1 MNIAKFLRTAF
12 FIEQPPVAVS
22 GHLYHF
28 LIFFCMFTN
37 SYRMTYIFSSV
48 LIFLDSEYS
57 KEKIQHQSKEY
68 VLSAKLKEECQD
80 NFNGELETK

>member
-1 MNIAKFLRTAF
+1 
-12 FIEQPPVAVS
+12 
-22 GHLYHF
+22 
-28 LIFFCMFTN
+28 MFTN

-48 LIFLDSEYS
+48 LIFLDREYS

-68 VLSAKLKEECQD
+68 VLLAKLKEECQE